1 VAKSEVDKAVA
12 DLEAKQARFEA
23 KVAKE
28 LSNIAKLEAKLQ
40 VEAIEN
46 EKEGYIESERAQ
58 MNAEVAGQMA
68 QAVLAIQQL
77 AAQFNGYAVETMDTI
92 QEKAADKPKIVRID
106 MVKENGNTSAV
117 PVYEDAS
124 Q

>member
-1 VAKSEVDKAVA
+1 MA

-117 PVYEDAS
+117 PVYEDAA